1 MAKKGSSKLNI
12 AIIHPDLGIGG
23 AERLIVDAAVELAS
37 HGHKVHVF
45 TAHHDKN
52 RCFEETISGGW
63 NVYGTINQIGV
74 FGNHKNSCPYPT
86 SNCNA
91 I

>member
-37 HGHKVHVF
+37 MGIKFMFSQRTMTKIAVLRRLF
-45 TAHHDKN
+45 L
-52 RCFEETISGGW
+52 GW